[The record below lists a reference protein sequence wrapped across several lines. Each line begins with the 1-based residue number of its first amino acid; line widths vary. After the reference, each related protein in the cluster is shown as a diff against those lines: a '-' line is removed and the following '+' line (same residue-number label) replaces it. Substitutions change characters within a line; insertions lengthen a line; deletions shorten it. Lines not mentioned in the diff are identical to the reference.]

1 MTIDWCVSWW
11 KVMGDTFSD
20 TNAAM
25 MTSLGEQ
32 VSVIL
37 LTHLLVEY
45 KVRCPHI
52 VKLETERIG
61 RKEHSDL
68 KYVVSEMN
76 IFTNILDWSFA

>member
-1 MTIDWCVSWW
+1 
-11 KVMGDTFSD
+11 MGDTCSD

-52 VKLETERIG
+52 VKLEIEKIR
-61 RKEHSDL
+61 RKWYSEL

-76 IFTNILDWSFA
+76 VCIFTNILDWSSA